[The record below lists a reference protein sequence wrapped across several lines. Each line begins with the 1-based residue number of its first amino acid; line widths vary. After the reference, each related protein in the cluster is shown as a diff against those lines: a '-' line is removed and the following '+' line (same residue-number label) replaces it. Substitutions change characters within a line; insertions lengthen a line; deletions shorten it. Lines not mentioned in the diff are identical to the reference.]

1 MTVCNS
7 DEETYYQKNKEV
19 ILNRAKDSYQNDRKR
34 LKKQAREKIQK
45 FFWRR
50 KEQKERI
57 WKKQV
62 P

>member
-19 ILNRAKDSYQNDRKR
+19 ILTSAKDSYENDRER

-45 FFWRR
+45 FF
-50 KEQKERI
+50 
-57 WKKQV
+57 
-62 P
+62 

>member
-1 MTVCNS
+1 MTVCNF

-19 ILNRAKDSYQNDRKR
+19 ILNRAKDSYENDRER

>member
-19 ILNRAKDSYQNDRKR
+19 ILNKAKDSYENDRER

-45 FFWRR
+45 FF
-50 KEQKERI
+50 
-57 WKKQV
+57 
-62 P
+62 

>member
-19 ILNRAKDSYQNDRKR
+19 ILNRAKDSYENDRER

>member
-19 ILNRAKDSYQNDRKR
+19 ILNRAKDSYENYRER

>member
-19 ILNRAKDSYQNDRKR
+19 ILTRAKDSYENDRER

-45 FFWRR
+45 FF
-50 KEQKERI
+50 
-57 WKKQV
+57 
-62 P
+62 